1 MENLRLQAY
10 LSGRS
15 AEEISS
21 RLLPLISDDEDRLIA
36 YTAANL
42 QSGDKRKSELTDLV
56 LNWKPRGF
64 AATPTTLSM
73 SNPVCEQPSTKPLR

>member
-73 SNPVCEQPSTKPLR
+73 SNPIDLRLSS